1 PAVDALRC
9 GLAPTDAL
17 GHRVEHGE
25 VSRMLCHQLAP
36 ELGVVLADGLRQLVH
51 EALQEDGVLV
61 DVHATPEPRLDV
73 RIAHGMVDHQVRD
86 RVAER
91 MLRAGRHEA
100 LEGQRVFSLSR
111 FCGKTSA
118 RMDWPE
124 SRMCK
129 AVRLLLAS
137 NPPTSLHCMTG

>member
-25 VSRMLCHQLAP
+25 VSRMLCHQLAS
-36 ELGVVLADGLRQLVH
+36 ELELVLADGLRQLVH

-61 DVHATPEPRLDV
+61 DVHATPEPRLDM

-91 MLRAGRHEA
+91 VLPAGGHYT
-100 LEGQRVFSLSR
+100 LERPR
-111 FCGKTSA
+111 RPA
-118 RMDWPE
+118 
-124 SRMCK
+124 
-129 AVRLLLAS
+129 
-137 NPPTSLHCMTG
+137 